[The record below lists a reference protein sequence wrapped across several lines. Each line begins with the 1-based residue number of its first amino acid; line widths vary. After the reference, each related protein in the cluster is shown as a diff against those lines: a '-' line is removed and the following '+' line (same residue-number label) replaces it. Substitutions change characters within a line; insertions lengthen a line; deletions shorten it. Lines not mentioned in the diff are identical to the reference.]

1 MYECKQSKVSLM
13 FVFMAV
19 MMLFLLDAR
28 FINRVQFVFF
38 KELFTDR
45 PAVAASA
52 VVPGSQRS

>member
-1 MYECKQSKVSLM
+1 
-13 FVFMAV
+13 
-19 MMLFLLDAR
+19 MLFLLDER

>member
-1 MYECKQSKVSLM
+1 MYECKQSKVLN
-13 FVFMAV
+13 VCIYGGH
-19 MMLFLLDAR
+19 MLFLLDAR